1 MATSNHL
8 TETEN
13 AAHPTGV
20 PIDPFAVDFFG
31 GTTPVSDENESF
43 LEAQLINRKR
53 IKPRKKS
60 DWYKNLPQ
68 ITNREAELSC
78 YFQNL
83 PESLTEESSKI
94 IAETLVRYTFQKA
107 ENVKCSIVSAKEI
120 NLNEAISS
128 FTESSQTFLN
138 VSCQPEN
145 SAAIVALNN
154 NFAKT
159 LIDLILGSKGAE
171 PEKLRELSPIEKTI
185 VEFLA
190 ANILGEIN
198 KFLGEELLS
207 LQAVKNEQIG
217 LFDLFER
224 GAEIVFSLE
233 LENFKGLVSL
243 IAPQKFL
250 SSLDKT
256 QNPLLIKK
264 SDRKKLSDFEKIAK
278 SFDLRLQI
286 GTTFL
291 DADSLSFLETDDIV
305 LIEQP
310 QINWGNAQFGGNLQI
325 CVGRGRNFRLQG
337 IAENNELSGDLH
349 FKIEEIL
356 SGETRRKFTPAKF
369 KMDEKENE
377 LAEETNLEGGESL
390 GEESAEEILDEQI
403 SPSLENV
410 QVALRVEIAGNK
422 ISLRELQNLRAGQ
435 IIALGCSPNDAVR
448 LVTDNNEEPVA
459 TGELVEIEGQ
469 LGVRLTKV
477 FI

>member
-8 TETEN
+8 TEAEN

-31 GTTPVSDENESF
+31 GTNLISDENEVF
-43 LEAQLINRKR
+43 LEKDSAHRRR

-60 DWYKNLPQ
+60 DWYKNLPR
-68 ITNREAELSC
+68 ITNTEAELSC

-83 PESLTEESSKI
+83 PGSLTEESSKL
-94 IAETLVRYTFQKA
+94 IAETLARYTFRQTGD
-107 ENVKCSIVSAKEI
+107 VKCSIISATEI
-120 NLNEAISS
+120 NLNETLNRLADTSRI
-128 FTESSQTFLN
+128 FLN
-138 VSCQPEN
+138 VSSQPEN
-145 SAAIVALNN
+145 STAIIVLNN
-154 NFAKT
+154 DFAKT
-159 LIDLILGSKGAE
+159 LIDLILGGQGAE
-171 PEKLRELSPIEKTI
+171 AGNLRELSPIEKTI

-198 KFLGEELLS
+198 NFLGDNLFY
-207 LQAVKNEQIG
+207 LQNLKSESA
-217 LFDLFER
+217 DLFETAER
-224 GAEIVFSLE
+224 GAEVVFSLE

-243 IAPQKFL
+243 FAPQKFL
-250 SSLDKT
+250 SSLDKS
-256 QNPLLIKK
+256 QNPVLVKK
-264 SDRKKLSDFEKIAK
+264 SDRKRLSDFEKIAGNL
-278 SFDLRLQI
+278 DLRLQI

-291 DADSLSFLETDDIV
+291 DADSLLFLETDDIV

-310 QINWGNAQFGGNLQI
+310 QIDLGNAQSGGTLQI
-325 CVGRGRNFRLQG
+325 CVGRGRNFRFQG
-337 IAENNELSGDLH
+337 SAENNDLSGDLN

-377 LAEETNLEGGESL
+377 LAQETGFETDAPI
-390 GEESAEEILDEQI
+390 GEESEEEILDEQI

-435 IIALGCSPNDAVR
+435 IIALGCSPTGAVR

>member
-1 MATSNHL
+1 MATPNHL
-8 TETEN
+8 TEAEN
-13 AAHPTGV
+13 PAHPSGA

-31 GTTPVSDENESF
+31 GTNPVADENEPF
-43 LEAQLINRKR
+43 LDAVPINRKR

-60 DWYKNLPQ
+60 DWYKNLPR
-68 ITNREAELSC
+68 ITNTEAELSC

-83 PESLTEESSKI
+83 PDGLTEEFSGI
-94 IAETLVRYTFQKA
+94 LVETLARYTFRQSG
-107 ENVKCSIVSAKEI
+107 NVKCSIVSATEI
-120 NLNEAISS
+120 NLNETLNRLSDTSRI
-128 FTESSQTFLN
+128 FLN

-145 SAAIVALNN
+145 PTAIIALNN
-154 NFAKT
+154 DFAKI
-159 LIDLILGSKGAE
+159 LIDLILGGRGAE
-171 PEKLRELSPIEKTI
+171 PGSLRELSPIEKTI

-198 KFLGEELLS
+198 NFLGEDLLC
-207 LQAVKNEQIG
+207 LQYLKTESA
-217 LFDLFER
+217 DLFESSER

-233 LENFKGLVSL
+233 LENFKGLVGL
-243 IAPQKFL
+243 FAPQKFL
-250 SSLDKT
+250 TSLDRS
-256 QNPLLIKK
+256 QNPLLAKK
-264 SDRKKLSDFEKIAK
+264 SDRKRLSDAEKLAG
-278 SFDLRLQI
+278 SLDLRLQI

-291 DADSLSFLETDDIV
+291 DGDSLLFLETDDIV

-310 QINWGNAQFGGNLQI
+310 QISLGNAQIGGNLQI
-325 CVGRGRNFRLQG
+325 CAGRGRNFRLQG
-337 IAENNELSGDLH
+337 SVENNDLSGDLNIR
-349 FKIEEIL
+349 IEEIL

-377 LAEETNLEGGESL
+377 LAEQTGFETDAPV

-435 IIALGCSPNDAVR
+435 IIALGCSPTDPVR

>member
-8 TETEN
+8 TEAEN

-31 GTTPVSDENESF
+31 GTNPVSDENESF
-43 LEAQLINRKR
+43 LEAHPTNLRR

-60 DWYKNLPQ
+60 DWYKNLPR
-68 ITNREAELSC
+68 ITNSEAEISF

-94 IAETLVRYTFQKA
+94 IAETLARYTFQKA
-107 ENVKCSIVSAKEI
+107 ENVKCSIISATEI
-120 NLNEAISS
+120 NLSEAVRNLAE
-128 FTESSQTFLN
+128 TSQIFLN
-138 VSCQPEN
+138 VSSQPEN
-145 SAAIVALNN
+145 SAAIVSINN
-154 NFAKT
+154 EFART
-159 LIDLILGSKGAE
+159 LIDLILGGKGAE
-171 PEKLRELSPIEKTI
+171 LGNLRALSPIEKTI

-190 ANILGEIN
+190 ARILGEIN
-198 KFLGEELLS
+198 NFIGDGLLCLRS
-207 LQAVKNEQIG
+207 VKNEQTESFE
-217 LFDLFER
+217 LSER
-224 GAEIVFSLE
+224 GAEVVFSLE
-233 LENFKGLVSL
+233 LENFRGLISL
-243 IAPQKFL
+243 ITPQKFL
-250 SSLDKT
+250 SSLDKS
-256 QNPLLIKK
+256 QNALLLKK
-264 SDRKKLSDFEKIAK
+264 SNRKKLGDFEKVVRNLN
-278 SFDLRLQI
+278 LRLQI

-291 DADSLSFLETDDIV
+291 DADSLLFLETDDIV

-310 QINWGNAQFGGNLQI
+310 QINWENTQFGGNLQV
-325 CVGRGRNFRLQG
+325 CAGRGRNFLLRG
-337 IAENNELSGDLH
+337 IAENNDPSGELN
-349 FKIEEIL
+349 FKIEEII

-377 LAEETNLEGGESL
+377 LAEETGFETDASAS
-390 GEESAEEILDEQI
+390 EESEEEILDEQI

-435 IIALGCSPNDAVR
+435 IIALGCSPTDPVK

>member
-13 AAHPTGV
+13 AAHPTSV

-31 GTTPVSDENESF
+31 GTNPVSDENEPF
-43 LEAQLINRKR
+43 LEKNSAHRRR

-60 DWYKNLPQ
+60 DWHKNLPQ
-68 ITNREAELSC
+68 ITNREAELSF

-83 PESLTEESSKI
+83 PENLTEESSKL

-107 ENVKCSIVSAKEI
+107 ENVKCSIVSATEI
-120 NLNEAISS
+120 NLNEAINRYA
-128 FTESSQTFLN
+128 ESSQVFLN

-154 NFAKT
+154 DFAKT

-171 PEKLRELSPIEKTI
+171 AANLRELSPIEKTI
-185 VEFLA
+185 IEFLA
-190 ANILGEIN
+190 ANILSEIN
-198 KFLGEELLS
+198 KFLGEDLLC
-207 LQAVKNEQIG
+207 LETVKNEQIG
-217 LFDLFER
+217 LFELSER
-224 GAEIVFSLE
+224 GAEVVFSLE

-243 IAPQKFL
+243 FAPQKFL
-250 SSLDKT
+250 DSLDKS

-278 SFDLRLQI
+278 NLDLRLQI

-305 LIEQP
+305 LIEQS
-310 QINWGNAQFGGNLQI
+310 QINWGNAQVGENLQVYI
-325 CVGRGRNFRLQG
+325 GRGKNFRFQG
-337 IAENNELSGDLH
+337 IVENHEPSGDLH

-356 SGETRRKFTPAKF
+356 SGETRRKFTRAKF

-377 LAEETNLEGGESL
+377 LAEETNLESGESL
-390 GEESAEEILDEQI
+390 GEEREEEILDEQI

-410 QVALRVEIAGNK
+410 QIALRVEIAGNK

>member
-8 TETEN
+8 TEAEN
-13 AAHPTGV
+13 AAHPTSA

-31 GTTPVSDENESF
+31 GTNPVSDENESF
-43 LEAQLINRKR
+43 LEAKLINRKQ

-60 DWYKNLPQ
+60 DWYKNLPR
-68 ITNREAELSC
+68 ITNSEAEISF
-78 YFQNL
+78 YFQNF
-83 PESLTEESSKI
+83 PERLTEVSSGI
-94 IAETLVRYTFQKA
+94 IAEALARYTFRQA
-107 ENVKCSIVSAKEI
+107 ENVKCSIVSATEI
-120 NLNEAISS
+120 NLSETIKNIAE
-128 FTESSQTFLN
+128 TSQIFLN

-145 SAAIVALNN
+145 SAAIILVNN
-154 NFAKT
+154 EFART
-159 LIDLILGSKGAE
+159 LIDLILGGKGAE
-171 PEKLRELSPIEKTI
+171 LGSLRELSPIEKTI
-185 VEFLA
+185 IEFLA
-190 ANILGEIN
+190 ARILGEIN
-198 KFLGEELLS
+198 NFIGDDLVC
-207 LQAVKNEQIG
+207 LQSVKDVQTNS
-217 LFDLFER
+217 FDLSER
-224 GAEIVFSLE
+224 GAEVVFDLE
-233 LENFKGLVSL
+233 LENFKGLISL

-250 SSLDKT
+250 SSLDKS
-256 QNPLLIKK
+256 QNPLLVRR
-264 SDRKKLSDFEKIAK
+264 SDRKKLSDFEKIVQ
-278 SFDLRLQI
+278 SLDLRLQI

-291 DADSLSFLETDDIV
+291 DADSLLFLEADDIV

-310 QINWGNAQFGGNLQI
+310 QINLGNAQFDGNLQV
-325 CVGRGRNFRLQG
+325 CAGRGRNFLLRG
-337 IAENNELSGDLH
+337 IAENNDLSGELN
-349 FKIEEIL
+349 FKFEEII

-377 LAEETNLEGGESL
+377 LAEEAGFETNAPV
-390 GEESAEEILDEQI
+390 GEESEEEILEEQI

-435 IIALGCSPNDAVR
+435 IIALGCSPTDPVK